1 MGASQCPAAYQQQQT
16 TVIMVWYRGLLLAN
30 SVPKNSLCLM
40 LQGSMLRGSIRET
53 KKLQKRISLAS
64 AEMTATAAKNC
75 YLHSHIIT
83 YLDDNNLLL
92 VTHLKMKGYK
102 SIALSLYFDLPK

>member
-1 MGASQCPAAYQQQQT
+1 MGASQCPAAYQQQET

-64 AEMTATAAKNC
+64 AEMIGDCCEK
-75 YLHSHIIT
+75 
-83 YLDDNNLLL
+83 LLL
-92 VTHLKMKGYK
+92 TFTYYY
-102 SIALSLYFDLPK
+102 LSR